1 MADTRPNY
9 STPSAVRSV
18 TSYPARRGFKQA
30 VDPALDHVVGVEDAI
45 DIHCHAHEGQ
55 QDALG
60 VAKLA
65 SKSGMQGYS
74 TRRSWAGRIRR
85 DGRRRASCVGILVRG
100 ERFDAGACLG
110 RQLGHQGFFRRSS
123 RLVGQDA
130 ERGRHRALDA
140 QQHVGQY
147 ALDRRQTCRLG
158 QDRRSNAQSLCLV
171 RLAQIRPLSS
181 RRQRPALAGDR
192 RDLPH
197 GSRPRCG
204 DLFWPSD

>member
-65 SKSGMQGYS
+65 SKSGMRGYS

-85 DGRRRASCVGILVRG
+85 GRSAACVARWNPGARRKV
-100 ERFDAGACLG
+100 
-110 RQLGHQGFFRRSS
+110 
-123 RLVGQDA
+123 
-130 ERGRHRALDA
+130 
-140 QQHVGQY
+140 
-147 ALDRRQTCRLG
+147 
-158 QDRRSNAQSLCLV
+158 
-171 RLAQIRPLSS
+171 
-181 RRQRPALAGDR
+181 
-192 RDLPH
+192 
-197 GSRPRCG
+197 
-204 DLFWPSD
+204 